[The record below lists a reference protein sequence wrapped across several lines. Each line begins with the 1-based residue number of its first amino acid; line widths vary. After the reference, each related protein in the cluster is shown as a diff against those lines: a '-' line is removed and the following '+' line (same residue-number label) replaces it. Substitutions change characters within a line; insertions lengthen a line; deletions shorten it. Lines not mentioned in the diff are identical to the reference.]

1 MKLLKYM
8 IAGLL
13 LGTVSCAEDETNDS
27 VLAGQREALLAE
39 TDMGIYVNGSA
50 ALRFDKKTHQAS
62 VAPSTY
68 RFRIMDDA
76 GMQYVEI
83 VLGGMPQ
90 ESKAVSG
97 ELTSVGFKLSD
108 KKMQDV
114 VLLKQDGE
122 RLWLWSDATHTGMI
136 LPWCEL

>member
-8 IAGLL
+8 IAVLL

-90 ESKAVSG
+90 ESKAVSFQTFG
-97 ELTSVGFKLSD
+97 QEDAGCRAAEAGRRTAVAVERCDAHGD
-108 KKMQDV
+108 DPAV
-114 VLLKQDGE
+114 VRTVIG
-122 RLWLWSDATHTGMI
+122 A
-136 LPWCEL
+136 

>member
-1 MKLLKYM
+1 
-8 IAGLL
+8 
-13 LGTVSCAEDETNDS
+13 
-27 VLAGQREALLAE
+27 
-39 TDMGIYVNGSA
+39 
-50 ALRFDKKTHQAS
+50 
-62 VAPSTY
+62 
-68 RFRIMDDA
+68 MDDA